1 MILDHIFN
9 HDPIVATRRYYCMQ
23 IPFVIPSDFKL
34 RSFQLSFSHLI
45 NAKEKNNTTYMNK
58 SFADNWSNCIKKLSE
73 DRDVHAFRELFN
85 YFSPRIKSF
94 LLKSGGS
101 VSQAE
106 ECMQEAMAS
115 VWQKAHMFD
124 PTKASAATWIFTI
137 ARNKQLDAIR
147 KIRRPEPED
156 LPWMESKQ
164 DDPSESLILQE
175 EQKNLA
181 FAVSKLPKKQRLLIE
196 KAFYGDLSH
205 SKISE
210 LTDLPLGTV
219 KSRIRLSIER
229 LRKELGKEI

>member
-1 MILDHIFN
+1 VILDHIFN
-9 HDPIVATRRYYCMQ
+9 YDPIDTTLRNSNMHLQ
-23 IPFVIPSDFKL
+23 SSLSFDFKP
-34 RSFQLSFSHLI
+34 RSFCTSFSQLI
-45 NAKEKNNTTYMNK
+45 SVEEKNSTTYMNK
-58 SFADNWSNCIKKLSE
+58 SFANNWSNCIKKLSE
-73 DRDVHAFRELFN
+73 DRDVDAFRELFN

-181 FAVSKLPKKQRLLIE
+181 FAVSKLPKKQRILIE

-229 LRKELGKEI
+229 LRKELGKQI

>member
-1 MILDHIFN
+1 MFIQSALSF
-9 HDPIVATRRYYCMQ
+9 
-23 IPFVIPSDFKL
+23 DFKS
-34 RSFQLSFSHLI
+34 RSFYTSLSQLI
-45 NAKEKNNTTYMNK
+45 NVEEKNSTTYMNK

-137 ARNKQLDAIR
+137 AR
-147 KIRRPEPED
+147 
-156 LPWMESKQ
+156 SKQ
-164 DDPSESLILQE
+164 
-175 EQKNLA
+175 
-181 FAVSKLPKKQRLLIE
+181 
-196 KAFYGDLSH
+196 
-205 SKISE
+205 
-210 LTDLPLGTV
+210 
-219 KSRIRLSIER
+219 
-229 LRKELGKEI
+229 

>member
-1 MILDHIFN
+1 LPANFTYLFN
-9 HDPIVATRRYYCMQ
+9 VE
-23 IPFVIPSDFKL
+23 
-34 RSFQLSFSHLI
+34 
-45 NAKEKNNTTYMNK
+45 EKNIKFYMSK
-58 SFADNWSNCIKKLSE
+58 SFADNWSNCIKRLSE
-73 DRDVHAFRELFN
+73 DGDLKAFRELFD

-101 VSQAE
+101 MSQAE

-115 VWQKAHMFD
+115 VWQKSHMFD
-124 PTKASAATWIFTI
+124 PSKASAATWIFTI

-156 LPWMESKQ
+156 LPWMEIEQ
-164 DDPSESLILQE
+164 DDPSDSLIIQE

-181 FAVSKLPKKQRLLIE
+181 FAVSKLPEKQRMLIE

-219 KSRIRLSIER
+219 KSRIRLSIDR
-229 LRKELGKEI
+229 LRRELGKET